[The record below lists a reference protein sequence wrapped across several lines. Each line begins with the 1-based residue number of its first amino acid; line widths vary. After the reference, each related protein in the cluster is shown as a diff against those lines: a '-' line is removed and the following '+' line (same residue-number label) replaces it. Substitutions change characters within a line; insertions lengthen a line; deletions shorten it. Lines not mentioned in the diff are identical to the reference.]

1 MISRIYN
8 VYTYVCLSIV
18 AMAALASCSED
29 DFVVSEQQYH
39 DAVLIK
45 CAVADYI
52 TEESDMT
59 RGLTRGMSYDDNMIT
74 KLDLLIFEKN
84 GLLKHL
90 TTEISETG
98 KYTWD
103 ITGQM
108 PKDYLK
114 NKNVAIYLIANYYPS
129 DHDGKQ
135 ITDFNPSNAN
145 TFFAVTSI
153 NPFPPGEMLNHGIV
167 MSQVMEGTK
176 YYTTDGNNNLIM
188 NFNNLER
195 VMAKAEFFVATFDDL
210 TLDETI
216 DFEDANTFTDGWV
229 STVPGREIILQG
241 EKTINSETRY
251 FLNAIHKE
259 KNDNGVWNNGV
270 EYYYTITNEKFKSSN
285 SWRMEFDFAGLRSN
299 QYNGN
304 SQNPALKINNIL
316 SIGYNNNPQTS
327 ETATWTFDNGE
338 NSSTTAAVANGTM
351 TKTTFEKGNNITITG
366 YDDITYIDA
375 NGDSQTERMTKF
387 TTVAKHNN
395 ASEATAN
402 GGYLVFKATPAAN
415 IGFTP
420 TKLSFKSSK
429 SGTGGGAYNI
439 IIKRGSESK
448 TLMNGYS
455 PERRSEGTINVD
467 LTKVTNLTGVDGKYA
482 DANQNLDCFKHNET
496 ASIPFTTAKSGKH
509 KISFKYA
516 TVRNDVSVTVKI
528 KDSDN
533 NELYSED
540 FTLPATTTNTNNW
553 HEYKTKI
560 GTSESS
566 SLTQDTNYKLEIT
579 FKSANEQ
586 YTANIKDIKFD
597 IENDND
603 GMNGSNDAGTEISIS
618 EFDISDMTSS
628 NEEVEIWFYIY
639 SLDPGKPNNLS
650 DITLTGNVDKSN
662 WTGKEA
668 TVYFGDKTGNI
679 TLDCRTANEYY
690 DNAVKVSTWYHLDMI
705 SDGTNITC
713 QIKDSNG
720 NSVFNET
727 MPDNYATPSE
737 IRMILARYNSHW
749 AIDDIKLYASTQR
762 EITEYKVQNYTN
774 GYTLFNIGDVDK
786 STTTEIYNKTENKY
800 ENTDF
805 TLMTNHPESLI
816 DAENNSFAFYFYP
829 NYWFDLDKATKM
841 HQAEPIIP
849 ERQTH
854 VLVKASYQDK
864 EYYYKVPVNF
874 RLPKYS
880 DAHAVSNH
888 FDSKIDDICDRIN
901 YTDGDG
907 NSALATE
914 MLEYIINY
922 LYYTYETCSEEDEI
936 LDACDELIDKAVA
949 ARNSK
954 YNELVDVAVKAGK
967 DPYTDEELM
976 KKIKKEAVEAAKTA
990 VKAWI
995 GGSYIYIV
1003 FKKKNETEAERLC
1016 RIQRNHHYKI
1026 TVNIDKPGGETVDE
1040 AVYIMPAP
1048 YGDITARPE
1057 F

>member
-59 RGLTRGMSYDDNMIT
+59 RGVTRGMEYDDNMIT
-74 KLDLLIFEKN
+74 KLDLLIFETQGSNKN

-98 KYTWD
+98 EYTWD

-114 NKNVAIYLIANYYPS
+114 NKNVAIYLIANYYPG
-129 DHDGKQ
+129 DHGGKE

-145 TFFAVTSI
+145 TFFAVSSTD
-153 NPFPPGEMLNHGIV
+153 PFPPGGMLNHGIV

-176 YYTTDGNNNLIM
+176 NYTTDGNNNLIM

-195 VMAKAEFFVATFDDL
+195 VMAKAEFIVSTYDDL
-210 TLDETI
+210 KLVQTV
-216 DFEDANTFTDGWV
+216 DFEDENTFTDGWV
-229 STVPGREIILQG
+229 SKVPGREIILRG

-259 KNDNGVWNNGV
+259 KNDNGGWNNGV

-299 QYNGN
+299 QYKGN
-304 SQNPALKINNIL
+304 SHNSALEINNIL
-316 SIGYNNNPQTS
+316 RIGYNNNPKNT
-327 ETATWTFDNGE
+327 ETVTWAFDNGE
-338 NSSTTAAVANGTM
+338 NSSTTAAVTNGTL
-351 TKTTFEKGNNITITG
+351 TKTAFEKGNNIIITG

-387 TTVAKHNN
+387 TTVEKHNN
-395 ASEATAN
+395 ASEATSK
-402 GGYLVFKATPAAN
+402 GGYLVFKATPATN

-429 SGTGGGAYNI
+429 SGTNGGIYNI
-439 IIKRGSESK
+439 IIKRGSESEI
-448 TLMNGYS
+448 LMNGYT
-455 PERRSEGTINVD
+455 PERRNEEPINVD
-467 LTKVTNLTGVDGKYA
+467 LTKVDNKTSGDGKYA
-482 DANQNLDCFKHNET
+482 DANQNLDCFKHSEI
-496 ASIPFTTAKSGKH
+496 ASIPFIAKSGKH

-516 TVRNDVSVTVKI
+516 TVRDDVSVTVKI
-528 KDSDN
+528 KDSDD

-540 FTLPATTTNTNNW
+540 FALPATTDTDDNW

-566 SLTQDTNYKLEIT
+566 SLTKDKEYELEIT
-579 FKSANEQ
+579 FKSANGQ

-618 EFDISDMTSS
+618 EFDIPDMTSS

-639 SLDPGKPNNLS
+639 SLDPGKTNNLS

-679 TLDCRTANEYY
+679 NLDCRTADEYY
-690 DNAVKVSTWYHLDMI
+690 DNAVKVSTWYHIDMI

-727 MPDNYATPSE
+727 IPNNYTTPSE

-749 AIDDIKLYASTQR
+749 AIDDILLYASTQR
-762 EITEYKVQNYTN
+762 EITEYKVQNYTK

-786 STTTEIYNKTENKY
+786 STTTEIYNKTEDKY

-829 NYWFDLDKATKM
+829 NYWFDIDKNMARE
-841 HQAEPIIP
+841 EPIIP
-849 ERQTH
+849 NRQTH

-880 DAHAVSNH
+880 DAHQSTDH
-888 FDSKIDDICDRIN
+888 FNSKIDDICGRIN
-901 YTDGDG
+901 YTDGAD

-914 MLEYIINY
+914 MCEYIINY
-922 LYYTYETCSEEDEI
+922 LYYTYETCSETNRKK
-936 LDACDELIDKAVA
+936 LQDACNELIKI
-949 ARNSK
+949 
-954 YNELVDVAVKAGK
+954 AVKAGNAK
-967 DPYTDEELM
+967 D
-976 KKIKKEAVEAAKTA
+976 AKTA

-995 GGSYIYIV
+995 GGSDIYTV
-1003 FKKKNETEAERLC
+1003 FKEKNITEAERLC

>member
-1 MISRIYN
+1 MML
-8 VYTYVCLSIV
+8 V
-18 AMAALASCSED
+18 SCAED
-29 DFVVSEQQYH
+29 DFVSTEPEFH

-74 KLDLLIFEKN
+74 KLDLLIFETQDSN
-84 GLLKHL
+84 TIGLLKHL

-114 NKNVAIYLIANYYPS
+114 NKNVAIYLIANYYPG
-129 DHDGKQ
+129 DHAGDHGGKE

-145 TFFAVTSI
+145 TFFAVYST
-153 NPFPPGEMLNHGIV
+153 NPFPPGDMLNHGIV

-176 YYTTDGNNNLIM
+176 NYTTDGNNNLIM

-259 KNDNGVWNNGV
+259 KNDNGWNNGV

-285 SWRMEFDFAGLRSN
+285 SWRMELDFAGLRSN

-455 PERRSEGTINVD
+455 PERRSEGTINVVLNKD
-467 LTKVTNLTGVDGKYA
+467 NVTNLTGGEGKYA
-482 DANQNLDCFKHNET
+482 DANQNLDCFRHNET
-496 ASIPFTTAKSGKH
+496 ASIPFTAKSGKH

-540 FTLPATTTNTNNW
+540 FTLPATTTNTSNW

-566 SLTQDTNYKLEIT
+566 SLTQDANYKLEIT
-579 FKSANEQ
+579 FKSANGQ

-603 GMNGSNDAGTEISIS
+603 GMDGANDAGTEISIS

-639 SLDPGKPNNLS
+639 SLDKGKTNNLS
-650 DITLTGNVDKSN
+650 DITLIGNVDKSN

-668 TVYFGDKTGNI
+668 TIYFGDKTGNI

-727 MPDNYATPSE
+727 IPNNYTTPSE

-762 EITEYKVQNYTN
+762 EITEYKVQNYTK

-816 DAENNSFAFYFYP
+816 DAENKSFAFYFYP

-880 DAHAVSNH
+880 DAHQSTDH
-888 FDSKIDDICDRIN
+888 FNSKIDDICDRIN
-901 YTDGDG
+901 YTDGAD

-914 MLEYIINY
+914 MREYIINY
-922 LYYTYETCSEEDEI
+922 LYYTYEKCSEANRTSLEV
-936 LDACDELIDKAVA
+936 ACKELIGKAVDA
-949 ARNSK
+949 GNPI
-954 YNELVDVAVKAGK
+954 YNKLVQDALKAGK
-967 DPYTDEELM
+967 NPDNDKELL
-976 KKIKKEAVEAAKTA
+976 KEIIEKAAEAAKPA
-990 VKAWI
+990 VKDWI
-995 GGSYIYIV
+995 GGSDIYTV
-1003 FKKKNETEAERLC
+1003 FKEKNIIEAERLC

-1026 TVNIDKPGGETVDE
+1026 TVNIDKPGGETADE